1 MKNLWL
7 NINNTLLML
16 GTTIYVGVLWALHFF
31 WYPSWSS
38 MTVDV
43 VQAHFIGPTSEA
55 TKFFTIVVPIM
66 FVCNVILIVAEWR
79 TRFRW
84 VALLASTGIIGS
96 TLVGKLLIIPI
107 NQTIAKGV
115 ATQAELTPML
125 MEWMK
130 LNDVRWVMMNV
141 MWLALMYFFLAKRA
155 QA

>member
-1 MKNLWL
+1 MKNTLL
-7 NINNTLLML
+7 NVNHALLML

-31 WYPSWSS
+31 WYPSWEN

-55 TKFFTIVVPIM
+55 TKFFTVVVPIM
-66 FVCNVILIVAEWR
+66 FGCNLVLIWAEWR

-84 VALLASTGIIGS
+84 AAIVAILGIIGS
-96 TLVGKLLIIPI
+96 TLVGQLLIIPI

-115 ATQAELTPML
+115 AAQAELTPML
-125 MEWMK
+125 QEWMK

-141 MWLALMYFFLAKRA
+141 MWLALMYFFLSKRA
-155 QA
+155 R

>member
-1 MKNLWL
+1 MKNPLL
-7 NINNTLLML
+7 NINHALLML

-31 WYPSWSS
+31 WYPSWEN
-38 MTVDV
+38 MTLDV

-66 FVCNVILIVAEWR
+66 FVCNLVLIWAEWR

-84 VALLASTGIIGS
+84 VAIVAILGIIGS
-96 TLVGKLLIIPI
+96 TLVGQLLIIPI
-107 NQTIAKGV
+107 NQAIAKGV

-125 MEWMK
+125 QEWMK

-141 MWLALMYFFLAKRA
+141 MWLALMYFFLSKRA